1 MQMLI
6 VGIGALGGT
15 IAARAIRA
23 GLPVRLAA
31 RSTDS
36 AEALRRSRLRVSG
49 IGGEVRADAIDVAAI
64 EDYGKGDQFDVILLA
79 TKAQDALEVAPRVV
93 GLLAPEGAILP
104 IQNGG
109 VARALADRLG
119 EDKILGGISNL
130 GATMVEPG
138 VYEQKNAG
146 HLLIGELAG
155 GVSER
160 TERVARVL
168 SRAVEVK
175 ISSNIMGAIWSKL
188 LINCSVTTLGALC
201 SQTMRQYMET
211 EAGKKVFRRT
221 YEEAL
226 SVALAIGTRLERL
239 AMDPI
244 PPGWPSTVAEEH
256 YESWVE
262 AIIAFYGDV
271 KPSMLQDFER
281 GRKTEVDFIN
291 GFVVTLGHASGV
303 PVHMNATITDLVH
316 QIERGVLQPTRER
329 MNELADQTCERTRG
343 KSTDGQL

>member
-1 MQMLI
+1 MQILI

-15 IAARAIRA
+15 IAARAIRT
-23 GLPVRLAA
+23 GLPVRLAT
-31 RSTDS
+31 RNTDS
-36 AEALRRSRLRVSG
+36 AKALRRSGLRVSG
-49 IGGEVRADAIDVAAI
+49 IGGEVRADVIDIAAV
-64 EDYGKGDQFDVILLA
+64 EDYGKGDQFDLILLA
-79 TKAQDALEVAPRVV
+79 TKAQDTLEVAPRVLR
-93 GLLAPEGAILP
+93 LLAPGGVMLP

-109 VARALADRLG
+109 VARMVADCLG
-119 EDKILGGISNL
+119 EDKVLGGFSNL

-146 HLLIGELAG
+146 HLVIGELAG

-160 TERVARVL
+160 IDQVARTL
-168 SRAVEVK
+168 GRAIEVK
-175 ISSNIMGAIWSKL
+175 ASSNITGAIWSKL

-211 EAGKKVFRRT
+211 EAGKKVFQRT

-226 SVALAIGTRLERL
+226 SVAFATGARPELLAV
-239 AMDPI
+239 DPI
-244 PPGWPSTVAEEH
+244 PPGWASNVAIEQR

-262 AIIAFYGDV
+262 EIIAFYGDV

-281 GRKTEVDFIN
+281 GRKTEIDFIN
-291 GFVVTLGHASGV
+291 GYVATLGHGSGV

-316 QIERGVLQPTRER
+316 QIERGLLRPTRER

-343 KSTDGQL
+343 NSI

>member
-1 MQMLI
+1 MQILI

-15 IAARAIRA
+15 IAARAIRT

-31 RSTDS
+31 RNTDS
-36 AEALRRSRLRVSG
+36 AEALRRSGLRVSG
-49 IGGEVRADAIDVAAI
+49 IGGEVRADAIDVAAV

-79 TKAQDALEVAPRVV
+79 TKAQDALEIAPHVV
-93 GLLAPEGAILP
+93 GLLAPEGVILP

-109 VARALADRLG
+109 VARVLADRLG
-119 EDKILGGISNL
+119 EDKILGGLSNL

-160 TERVARVL
+160 VERVARAL
-168 SRAVEVK
+168 GQAIEVK
-175 ISSNIMGAIWSKL
+175 VSPNLTGAIWSKL
-188 LINCSVTTLGALC
+188 LINCSVTTLGALS

-211 EAGKKVFRRT
+211 EAGKNVFRRT
-221 YEEAL
+221 YEETL
-226 SVALAIGTRLERL
+226 SVALAMGTRLERL
-239 AMDPI
+239 AVDPI
-244 PPGWPSTVAEEH
+244 PPEH
-256 YESWVE
+256 YQSWVE

-281 GRKTEVDFIN
+281 GRKTEIDFIN
-291 GFVVTLGHASGV
+291 GYVVALGHASGT
-303 PVHMNATITDLVH
+303 PVEMNTRITGLVRR
-316 QIERGVLQPTRER
+316 IERGDLQPTPER
-329 MNELADQTCERTRG
+329 MNDLAAQTAH
-343 KSTDGQL
+343 

>member
-1 MQMLI
+1 MQILI

-31 RSTDS
+31 RDADS
-36 AEALRRSRLRVSG
+36 AEALRRSGLRVSG
-49 IGGEVRADAIDVAAI
+49 IGGEVRADAIEVGAV
-64 EDYGKGDQFDVILLA
+64 ETYGKGDQFDLILLA
-79 TKAQDALEVAPRVV
+79 TKAQDALEVAPHVV
-93 GLLAPEGAILP
+93 GALAPGGVILP

-109 VARALADRLG
+109 VARVLADRLG
-119 EDKILGGISNL
+119 EEKILGGFSNL

-146 HLLIGELAG
+146 HLVIGELAG

-160 TERVARVL
+160 VERVAQAL
-168 SRAVEVK
+168 GRAIEVK
-175 ISSNIMGAIWSKL
+175 VSANMSGAIWSKL
-188 LINCSVTTLGALC
+188 LINCSVTTIGAIC

-211 EAGKKVFRRT
+211 RAGRKVFRQT

-226 SVALAIGTRLERL
+226 SVALATGTRPERL
-239 AMDPI
+239 AVDPI
-244 PPGWPSTVAEEH
+244 PPGWAGNVAVEER

-262 AIIAFYGDV
+262 AMVAFYGDV

-281 GRKTEVDFIN
+281 GRKTEIDFIN
-291 GFVVTLGHASGV
+291 GYVATLGHASGV
-303 PVHMNATITDLVH
+303 PVDMNTRITGLVR
-316 QIERGVLQPTRER
+316 QIERGDLQPIPGR
-329 MNELADQTCERTRG
+329 MNDLAAQAAD
-343 KSTDGQL
+343 